1 MSDCVTTVKGESSS
15 ENEHTHSKYQTAAK
29 QIGAWPLRNQLV
41 RLSQITPDALDQWKS
56 AWRPKAKHLDDRIGK
71 TTAGRQL
78 EKVKGFLSYCVK
90 MRWII

>member
-1 MSDCVTTVKGESSS
+1 VTTVKGESSS